1 MATNMRMSKNQ
12 QKCTRNIRMQ
22 QTNKNHKNVRMPKTK
37 EKIANNMRIPKTIK
51 FRKV

>member
-1 MATNMRMSKNQ
+1 
-12 QKCTRNIRMQ
+12 MQ